1 MKRHLQMYLVQF
13 SARERV
19 LTNNANT
26 EVSKLSTTIISS
38 IRSCY
43 ITLMLIMLNVRFR
56 YNSSCR
62 GNGPGPK
69 KFNFFQKQKSLG

>member
-1 MKRHLQMYLVQF
+1 MKGHLQMYLVQF
-13 SARERV
+13 SAKERV

-43 ITLMLIMLNVRFR
+43 ITSTLIMLNAKFR
-56 YNSSCR
+56 LTFA
-62 GNGPGPK
+62 K
-69 KFNFFQKQKSLG
+69 LML